1 MNALY
6 LLNKIN
12 NPEMDAFPLL
22 LLFFFFSKKYAN
34 TN

>member
-12 NPEMDAFPLL
+12 NPELDAFPLL
-22 LLFFFFSKKYAN
+22 LLFFFSKKYAN